1 VVTQPVNSRLISA
14 LREQVPPSLLATT
27 AAAAPGAPCF
37 TLVFDREGY
46 SPDLFAELHAQGIPM
61 LTY

>member
-1 VVTQPVNSRLISA
+1 M
-14 LREQVPPSLLATT
+14 REQVPPSLLATT